1 MADSD
6 PLHAGKDDAP
16 PSTLAALH
24 LRLLADGADWRAEF
38 PPDDEFFRRVEEF
51 GEMARQGELAAAH
64 GRAVARGMRMRDR
77 GEMRMRE
84 TNTQDA
90 APDPQASPPRHT
102 PYPGASA
109 RWVGSIAA
117 LLIVAV
123 LAGLFLAQRG
133 HKSPLAQPTAT
144 TGSQRACASSEIT
157 ASLPARSY
165 LMDLAMTGPDSGW
178 AVGSVQD
185 EGLPPFNSHV
195 LIAQFRQCR
204 WQPLDLTF
212 PHAAL
217 TSITMI
223 SPREGWAAGWS
234 EENGPLL
241 LHYQDGA
248 WSRVTPPEGGQAP
261 AGARRAYGAVSSLA
275 TGDVWLVELTV
286 WQDKQGNGW
295 GFNTL
300 LHLASSRWTR
310 ISVSE
315 DSVLA
320 LAPVGGDDIW
330 LLGTVT
336 NATGQRLAH
345 YRGGTL
351 VSATPFTQDGAH
363 LSHLRMFAP
372 NDGWATGSAEETRG
386 GLVYSR
392 PVALHYDG
400 ARWTQTETGH
410 RMTLKM
416 WSWSP
421 QVRHGPTRRSQRRR
435 ILQQAVLSPRS
446 AARRVTLRVLR
457 SLLRLRWRRRAVH
470 ICVSSPRSVSA
481 RATGKRSPSP
491 VAQPLKALILRTSP
505 VRVLTSA
512 GRLE

>member
-1 MADSD
+1 
-6 PLHAGKDDAP
+6 
-16 PSTLAALH
+16 
-24 LRLLADGADWRAEF
+24 
-38 PPDDEFFRRVEEF
+38 
-51 GEMARQGELAAAH
+51 
-64 GRAVARGMRMRDR
+64 
-77 GEMRMRE
+77 MRE

-336 NATGQRLAH
+336 NATGQRLAR

-400 ARWTQTETGH
+400 ARWTQTETGAPPDAQDVV
-410 RMTLKM
+410 MVAPGEA
-416 WSWSP
+416 WSYTQEPASANP
-421 QVRHGPTRRSQRRR
+421 AASGVVPTQRSQASYPSGAALSSAIAMAPSSGPHLR
-435 ILQQAVLSPRS
+435 ILATQRERAGHWQTIPFPSGTAFESFDLANIACASPDECWTTGVNTYPLPS
-446 AARRVTLRVLR
+446 GGTSGGQV
-457 SLLRLRWRRRAVH
+457 LLRFADGAWHVYGRA
-470 ICVSSPRSVSA
+470 A
-481 RATGKRSPSP
+481 
-491 VAQPLKALILRTSP
+491 
-505 VRVLTSA
+505 
-512 GRLE
+512 